1 VTERVKRNVDD
12 VDYAALEGPR
22 PMREVLHARAR
33 SHNAQDKATREQAFR
48 ARAREIGMLQ
58 SCLCCV
64 PLVKYD
70 TPSGHD
76 DTFCP
81 AHALWMSYE
90 EVRKLYGDN
99 A

>member
-1 VTERVKRNVDD
+1 MTEPRNVDD
-12 VDYAALEGPR
+12 VDYVQSADLKTT

-33 SHNAQDKATREQAFR
+33 SHNAQDKKLREAAFK
-48 ARAREIGMLQ
+48 ARARETGMLQ
-58 SCLCCV
+58 SCLCCY

-81 AHALWMSYE
+81 AHGLWLSYQ
-90 EVRKLYGDN
+90 EVDKRYGVG
-99 A
+99 